1 MKPIVRRVLAAFL
14 LCASAGPVCAAD
26 DVLAAG
32 RRTFI
37 EAMAA
42 VPAHPT
48 EPAGGDPDVLRQYP
62 LYPYLA
68 ASRLRRQLGLAASAG
83 AVTPGKSLPID
94 DAIAAFLA
102 REGDR
107 PVTSDLRR
115 EWLGSLAERQAWSR
129 YLEHYQPDRDVS
141 ETLRCHSYTA
151 RIALGQTDGLA
162 DQVAATWLTPK
173 SLPDACNASIDW
185 WRARGGAG
193 PDLTERRARLA
204 LGQGESSL
212 ARYLARA
219 LPSQS
224 AGPIL
229 QWAALIERPAAE
241 VAALIAHPERSVE
254 VDALLDGWTR
264 YARADA
270 ETAAAVFPAL
280 TAARDL
286 DARAASPF
294 ALSVALALS
303 WGRAPGA
310 LDFFR
315 RVHED
320 DFDERAHEWH
330 VRAALWARDWQQV
343 AGAVAAMPEAL
354 RNQPRWRY
362 WAGRASEQ
370 LGDVAA
376 ARTAY
381 ASVIGTDNWYA
392 VHAAARLGLP
402 FTPSLQ
408 ALPLDDAEI
417 SRLALEPAFV
427 TTRELMLCDLE
438 PEATAEWRTAY
449 EALPPDRQLQA
460 IGLAAR
466 WGWHMQ
472 AIAAAARRG
481 LFNDYPLLYPRT
493 YDDEVKA
500 AARRTGLDADFIY
513 AIIRQESL
521 YRPDAR
527 SSAGA
532 LGLMQLLPG
541 TARSTARR
549 AGLPVPTRAQLLQP
563 AVNVSLGA
571 SFLASLATAFNGER
585 TLATAAYNAGPNAV
599 RRWLPDAPM
608 DLDVWVENI
617 PFNETRAYVQRV
629 AWHTLVFGWLD
640 GRKPRE
646 VAGWRRSIAA
656 AQVANAP

>member
-1 MKPIVRRVLAAFL
+1 VLAAFL
-14 LCASAGPVCAAD
+14 LCAAAGQVYAAD
-26 DVLAAG
+26 DDFADG
-32 RRTFI
+32 RRAFI
-37 EAMAA
+37 EAKA
-42 VPAHPT
+42 VVSVRPT

-62 LYPYLA
+62 LYSYLT
-68 ASRLRRQLGLAASAG
+68 ASRLRRQLGLTASAG
-83 AVTPGKSLPID
+83 AVTPGKGPPID
-94 DAIAAFLA
+94 EAIAAFLA

-115 EWLGSLAERQAWSR
+115 EWLGSLAERRAWSR

-141 ETLRCHSYTA
+141 VTLRCHSYTA
-151 RIALGQTDGLA
+151 RIALARTEGLA
-162 DQVAATWLTPK
+162 DQVAATWLTPA
-173 SLPDACNASIDW
+173 SLPDDCDAAIDW

-212 ARYLARA
+212 ARYLART
-219 LPSQS
+219 LSSQS

-229 QWAALIERPAAE
+229 QWAALIERPAVE
-241 VAALIAHPERSVE
+241 VTSLIAHPERNVE
-254 VDALLDGWTR
+254 ADALLDGWTR

-270 ETAAAVFPAL
+270 EAAAAMLPAL

-286 DARAASPF
+286 DERAASPF
-294 ALSVALALS
+294 ALSVAMALS
-303 WGRAPGA
+303 WSRAPGA
-310 LDFFR
+310 LDYFR
-315 RVHED
+315 RVHAD

-330 VRAALWARDWQQV
+330 VRAALWARDWQGV
-343 AGAVAAMPEAL
+343 ASAVAAMPEAL

-362 WAGRASEQ
+362 WGARASEQ
-370 LGDVAA
+370 LGEVEA
-376 ARTAY
+376 ARAAY

-392 VHAAARLGLP
+392 VHSAARLGQA
-402 FTPSLQ
+402 FAPSLQ
-408 ALPLDDAEI
+408 PLPLDDAEI

-427 TTRELMLCDLE
+427 TMRELVLCDLE
-438 PEATAEWRTAY
+438 PEAIAEWHAAY
-449 EALPPDRQLQA
+449 DALPPDRQLQA

-481 LFNDYPLLYPRT
+481 LFNDYALLYPRP
-493 YDDEVKA
+493 YDYVVKA
-500 AARRTGLDADFIY
+500 AAGRTGLDADFIY

-521 YRPDAR
+521 YRADAG

-532 LGLMQLLPG
+532 LGLMQLLPV

-549 AGLPVPTRAQLLQP
+549 AGLPVPNRAQLLQP
-563 AVNVSLGA
+563 TVNVPIGA
-571 SFLASLATAFNGER
+571 SFLASLVERFNGER
-585 TLATAAYNAGPNAV
+585 ALATAAYNAGPNAA
-599 RRWLPDAPM
+599 RRWLPGAHM

-629 AWHTLVFGWLD
+629 AWHMLVFDWLEE
-640 GRKPRE
+640 RKPRD
-646 VAGWRRSIAA
+646 VAAWRRSIAA
-656 AQVANAP
+656 AQVASAP